1 MFPICTKF
9 DCCISDDQLHI
20 AIQIDSKM
28 TFENV
33 ALTEIIAHWPSDNNI
48 NDSEN
53 YQLISHLLFK
63 KNGFQPV
70 RVFSV
75 ISWNC
80 ENLGATHGGWI

>member
-9 DCCISDDQLHI
+9 DCCIYDDQLHI

-28 TFENV
+28 TFKSV

-53 YQLISHLLFK
+53 YPID
-63 KNGFQPV
+63 
-70 RVFSV
+70 FSFT
-75 ISWNC
+75 
-80 ENLGATHGGWI
+80 L